1 MPTITTIGVYGF
13 DKEEFFAQLKAA
25 NVDLLCDIRW
35 RRGVRGA
42 QYAFAN
48 HKRLEARLKEIGI
61 DYIHRRDLA
70 PTPEI
75 RQKQKDADQAKRVAK
90 RKRDELNPAFIE
102 AYEKEILAG
111 FDLQSFFAELPED
124 VETIALLC
132 VEREPAACH
141 RSLVA
146 GKFEK
151 EISAEIAH
159 LTPKRE
165 LS

>member
-1 MPTITTIGVYGF
+1 MKEIITIGVYGF
-13 DKEEFFAQLKAA
+13 GEDEFFAKLKEA

-48 HKRLEARLKEIGI
+48 HKRLEARLAEMGI
-61 DYIHRRDLA
+61 AYIHRRDLA

-75 RQKQKDADQAKRVAK
+75 RQKQKDADQAERVAK
-90 RKRDELNPAFIE
+90 RKRDELSPTFIT
-102 AYEKEILAG
+102 AYEEEILAD
-111 FDLQSFFAELPED
+111 FDPKSFLAELPEG
-124 VETIALLC
+124 VKTIALLC

-146 GKFEK
+146 EK
-151 EISAEIAH
+151 LSQATGADIIHLKPEESA
-159 LTPKRE
+159 
-165 LS
+165 

>member
-13 DKEEFFAQLKAA
+13 DEDEFFAALKEA

-35 RRGVRGA
+35 RRGVRGKK
-42 QYAFAN
+42 YAFAN
-48 HKRLEARLKEIGI
+48 YKRLVARLEEIGI
-61 DYIHRRDLA
+61 AYLYRRDLA

-90 RKRDELNPAFIE
+90 RKRDELSPVFIA
-102 AYEKEILAG
+102 AYEDEVLAK
-111 FDLQSFFAELPED
+111 FNSQSFFDELPEGK
-124 VETIALLC
+124 ETIALLC

-146 GKFEK
+146 QKLAKDTG
-151 EISAEIAH
+151 AEVEH
-159 LTPKRE
+159 LLPK
-165 LS
+165 